1 MPSATIVTW
10 PVFESNN
17 RTKLYSVDTGM
28 TDSSFG
34 KATNQLPPRSMQLHL
49 RATF

>member
-34 KATNQLPPRSMQLHL
+34 NATNQLPPRSMQLHL